1 MHHHFHTTVA
11 CAVLAFSTASAH
23 AAIRWAGERLA
34 DGTLQFVAQDLV
46 TGLEHRF
53 ELDSSQLRADRPIM
67 LSLDVD
73 PDSGRQ
79 GMGLVWTGLDGLVQA
94 HRIDLDNVVDEDF
107 DPNKARFR
115 ANADQVVSSRTSLAA
130 VDAMARLEV
139 NSTGDPG
146 WLFDV
151 LQTDAVQSDPEHGLP
166 GDLDADGTVRVH
178 DLLQVVSAWAASCL
192 PEDVCAGDAN
202 GDSVVN
208 VADLLLVLLHL
219 GETSAQEVHGPSR
232 LIHFQLVGGSYDL
245 SDPNRIHPLIYND
258 EQGWNA
264 LIENNLEAIHE
275 VAPDGWDLW
284 LHNPAGYWYDH
295 DFTWRAPEGQTQPMV
310 FEQFDFARQQRPGLL
325 ELDPVRHWMEA
336 RGGRM
341 YGYVGMPRSFESP
354 TGDWSLMSDHGA
366 PGMVD
371 RWYGDLLQ
379 QGFRGI
385 GHDASAHH
393 PADSVWVT
401 DMMPE
406 LRARGIEVFLESIPM
421 RSKPHLLG
429 QSVVAEHRLW
439 ESFAQPG
446 TAFFTQVEI
455 EAAGGRAIHLVT
467 WPLGMHPEDAGFDPE
482 FDVQQWQ
489 LDTSVALLEA
499 GQTVAVNLAGLV
511 RHGYDI
517 APIIAAGL

>member
-178 DLLQVVSAWAASCL
+178 DLLQVW
-192 PEDVCAGDAN
+192 
-202 GDSVVN
+202 
-208 VADLLLVLLHL
+208 
-219 GETSAQEVHGPSR
+219 
-232 LIHFQLVGGSYDL
+232 
-245 SDPNRIHPLIYND
+245 
-258 EQGWNA
+258 
-264 LIENNLEAIHE
+264 
-275 VAPDGWDLW
+275 
-284 LHNPAGYWYDH
+284 
-295 DFTWRAPEGQTQPMV
+295 
-310 FEQFDFARQQRPGLL
+310 
-325 ELDPVRHWMEA
+325 
-336 RGGRM
+336 
-341 YGYVGMPRSFESP
+341 
-354 TGDWSLMSDHGA
+354 
-366 PGMVD
+366 
-371 RWYGDLLQ
+371 
-379 QGFRGI
+379 
-385 GHDASAHH
+385 
-393 PADSVWVT
+393 
-401 DMMPE
+401 
-406 LRARGIEVFLESIPM
+406 
-421 RSKPHLLG
+421 
-429 QSVVAEHRLW
+429 
-439 ESFAQPG
+439 
-446 TAFFTQVEI
+446 
-455 EAAGGRAIHLVT
+455 
-467 WPLGMHPEDAGFDPE
+467 
-482 FDVQQWQ
+482 
-489 LDTSVALLEA
+489 
-499 GQTVAVNLAGLV
+499 
-511 RHGYDI
+511 
-517 APIIAAGL
+517 